1 MHISILSMKQ
11 IRLFLA
17 YALMAATFV
26 VLLSSSLDHHFDY
39 AVQERISFGGAG
51 FTASRVLS
59 PFIVMIITRC
69 GLSVR
74 VSALVYV
81 GIATIALLYLFA
93 VLLEKWGGVGR
104 EQSLLLAPFILLP
117 MVWNYIILSSIH
129 YVEDVPAILLFTLG
143 LIALAEKKSFRFHAI
158 FLVAV
163 VNRETAVFLIPAML
177 LMQFGKRKTI
187 PLLAHSFLLLGT
199 ALGIRVFLNSLVS
212 SGDPTEVSMFNNHF
226 MENVHFLLSGFK
238 GNTEAL
244 RTMMTFSGLWLFLP
258 FCFGKVRREVM
269 LMTVLLPVFFVG
281 MAVVGNLNGEA
292 RIYNEMIPVVATP
305 CLLFLTQII
314 RKGAPKDA

>member
-1 MHISILSMKQ
+1 
-11 IRLFLA
+11 
-17 YALMAATFV
+17 
-26 VLLSSSLDHHFDY
+26 
-39 AVQERISFGGAG
+39 
-51 FTASRVLS
+51 
-59 PFIVMIITRC
+59 
-69 GLSVR
+69 
-74 VSALVYV
+74 
-81 GIATIALLYLFA
+81 
-93 VLLEKWGGVGR
+93 
-104 EQSLLLAPFILLP
+104 